1 MSLVHVR
8 IRIEAPVEKVFE
20 TVMDPH
26 RLEQWVTIHRAIEDV
41 SAEPL
46 REGST
51 MEQVIH
57 MRGLSFH
64 VHWTLVD
71 LNPPSHAEWDGR
83 GPAHSRARIRYELTS
98 DGDRATEFEYF
109 NDFSPPGGHLGSMAS
124 RLIIGAASEREAHA
138 SLQRLKAL
146 LERD

>member
-1 MSLVHVR
+1 MSVVHVKT
-8 IRIEAPVEKVFE
+8 RIEAPIEKVFE

-26 RLEQWVTIHRAIEDV
+26 RLEQWVTIHRSLSDV
-41 SAEPL
+41 SAQPL
-46 REGST
+46 RKGST
-51 MEQVIH
+51 MEQGMR
-57 MRGLSFH
+57 MRGLHFT

-71 LNPPSHAEWDGR
+71 LNPPTHAEWNGR
-83 GPAHSRARIRYELTS
+83 GPAHSRARIRYELTP
-98 DGDRATEFEYF
+98 DGDAATNFEYS

-146 LERD
+146 LEQG

>member
-8 IRIEAPVEKVFE
+8 TRIEAPIEKVFE

-26 RLEQWVTIHRAIEDV
+26 RLGEWVTIHRSVEDV

-51 MEQVIH
+51 MEQVMH
-57 MRGLSFH
+57 MRGFSFH
-64 VHWTLVD
+64 VNWTLVD
-71 LNPPSHAEWDGR
+71 LNPPTHAEWEGR
-83 GPAHSRARIRYELTS
+83 GPAHSRARIRYELTP
-98 DGDRATEFEYF
+98 DGDSATEFAYF
-109 NDFSPPGGHLGSMAS
+109 NDFSPPGGQLGIVAS
-124 RLIIGAASEREAHA
+124 RLIIGAASEREANA
-138 SLQRLKAL
+138 SLKRLKAL